1 MTSGRNHNQR
11 SVDSCTS
18 CLLRRTWNSNA
29 RAERNIFRVR
39 LPYMNRVTDRAPLVS
54 PSSARSRHPICRML
68 GLSQPAAAA
77 GTHQTFCT
85 STRPWTRTRTFR
97 NVWIVPAGRSCWY
110 APNILVLVLVLGLVR
125 VLQEKTKASALEVRY
140 SNVWIV
146 PAGRSC
152 WYAPNISYSYSSL
165 DSYQYFQENKASALE
180 VRYSMFGLSQP
191 AAAAGTHQTFLTI

>member
-54 PSSARSRHPICRML
+54 PSSARSRHPICL
-68 GLSQPAAAA
+68 
-77 GTHQTFCT
+77 
-85 STRPWTRTRTFR
+85 

-110 APNILVLVLVLGLVR
+110 APNILY
-125 VLQEKTKASALEVRY
+125 E
-140 SNVWIV
+140 
-146 PAGRSC
+146 
-152 WYAPNISYSYSSL
+152 YSSL
-165 DSYQYFQENKASALE
+165 DSYSYFQERLDCPSRPQLL
-180 VRYSMFGLSQP
+180 VRTKHSCTCTRPWTRTRTPGENIKLAP
-191 AAAAGTHQTFLTI
+191 